1 MLKQQYTSP
10 VSIACLGL
18 FFFCAVAENSNA
30 QSFTL
35 TNQLNVPRENE
46 IVALPVKD
54 IPGLTGRDKID
65 RVSIREENKDEYLLT
80 QEVDTDLDGN
90 IDEILFRASVGPSE
104 TRTFIIETSNNS
116 PAEKQRTDITTY
128 SRFVPERMND
138 YAWENDRVAFR
149 IYGAQDPDNNTS
161 RAPGGGIDAFL
172 KRVSYPVIN
181 KWYRNNAEKE
191 GAYHIDTGEGY
202 DPYQVGAS
210 RGLGG
215 IGVWIN
221 DSLYV
226 SSSFI
231 RSRTITVG
239 PLRTI
244 FELSYAPWNA
254 GGQTVT
260 ETKRISLDLGSHL
273 SRIEETLVSDKPL
286 PNITAGITLH
296 DKKGEVK
303 TNARQ
308 GWFRYWEPMDDSWLG
323 TALLADP
330 SGISDFKD
338 HRTEARDQSH
348 LYIMLRSAEQ
358 KAVFYAGYAWQ
369 KSGHFRSAAEWDEYL
384 SQFSK
389 RLGSPLVVRFR

>member
-1 MLKQQYTSP
+1 MLKQQ
-10 VSIACLGL
+10 SILSLAALGL
-18 FFFCAVAENSNA
+18 LFLCIFTENSNA

-35 TNQLNVPRENE
+35 TNELNIPRENE
-46 IVALPVKD
+46 IIALPVEN
-54 IPGLTGRDKID
+54 IPGLTSRDKID
-65 RVSIREENKDEYLLT
+65 RVSIRQEGREGYLLT
-80 QEVDTDLDGN
+80 QEVDTDLDGDV
-90 IDEILFRASVGPSE
+90 DEILFCASIGPSE
-104 TRTFIIETSNNS
+104 TKTFIIETDNNS

-149 IYGAQDPDNNTS
+149 IYGAQNPDNNS
-161 RAPGGGIDAFL
+161 RRPPGGGIDVFL

-181 KWYRNNAEKE
+181 KWYRNNAEQE

-215 IGVWIN
+215 IGILID

-244 FELSYAPWNA
+244 FELSYAPWDA
-254 GGQTVT
+254 DGQTIT

-273 SRIEETLVSDKPL
+273 SRIEEILVSDKPL
-286 PNITAGITLH
+286 PAITAGITLH

-303 TNARQ
+303 MNGRQ

-323 TALLADP
+323 TALIADP
-330 SGISDFKD
+330 AWISGFED

-348 LYIMLRSAEQ
+348 LYITIRPAEQ
-358 KAVFYAGYAWQ
+358 KAVFYAGYVWQ
-369 KSGHFRSAAEWDEYL
+369 KSGHFKSAAEWDEYL
-384 SQFSK
+384 SLFSAK
-389 RLGSPLVVRFR
+389 LASPLLVRFNK